1 MFLLFGAG
9 CYDCLKSVMVAGGP
23 FLAEQQEEH
32 RFGLAV
38 VECKNEQ
45 WHISSKLLDN
55 MCDKMRDFVDVLRMM
70 EDSQK
75 LLL

>member
-1 MFLLFGAG
+1 LTLGV
-9 CYDCLKSVMVAGGP
+9 D
-23 FLAEQQEEH
+23 EH
-32 RFGLAV
+32 WFGLAV